1 MPPNTFAYLSEV
13 ADRIIHNAWEV
24 NLNIPVS
31 SFESQ
36 LRGGRHLADFAAQAR
51 KRVAVLFV
59 SSISTVDRW
68 NANNKAKVVK
78 VPEKRLEDLKLS
90 SSGYGRSKMIGS
102 LILEDVATAAGFPAA
117 TIRVGQIAGPEAER
131 GHWNKREWLP
141 SLIASSLYMKALPNH
156 LGSEERVD
164 WTPCETIA
172 KLVLDVAGV
181 AHKVPTGDIHGYY
194 HGVNPSATTW
204 MALVP
209 EIQNF
214 YGESRIVELIS
225 FGDWIDRLERSPA
238 VDENPAVRLIELYRA
253 KLRASEAGYGPVVL
267 DMTRTLERSPAG
279 WSASAVTPQMVRHW
293 CRQWNF

>member
-13 ADRIIHNAWEV
+13 ADRVIHNAWEV

-36 LRGGRHLADFAAQAR
+36 LRGVRHLADFAAQAR
-51 KRVAVLFV
+51 KRVALLFV

-181 AHKVPTGDIHGYY
+181 SHKVPAGDIHGYY

-204 MALVP
+204 AALVP

-279 WSASAVTPQMVRHW
+279 RSASAVTPQMMRHW
-293 CRQWNF
+293 CRQWNL